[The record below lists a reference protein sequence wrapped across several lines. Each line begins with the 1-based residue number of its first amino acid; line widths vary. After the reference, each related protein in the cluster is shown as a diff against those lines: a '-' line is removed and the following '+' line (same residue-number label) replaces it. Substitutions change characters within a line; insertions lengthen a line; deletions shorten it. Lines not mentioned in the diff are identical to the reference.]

1 MSGRQR
7 RSRRDPSRNLKTIR
21 LHQSLSDRL
30 RASKQA
36 REMKRATYLATLPKN
51 PIKRL
56 LFRLHPKRLAQYWF
70 SRQGAITA
78 LKVIGVGIVV
88 IFLLTIGVF
97 AYFRKDLPNIKDI
110 SGDNIGGS
118 ISYYDRTGKVLLWQD
133 YNAVKRIPVASD
145 QISQYLKD
153 ATVAIEDKNFYHEGA
168 FNFGSIIRAGFFD
181 IIHHGEGLQGASTI
195 TEQVVKLNENWT
207 GNRTITTKVKEL
219 ILAVELSR
227 DYSKDDI
234 LTGYLNVAP
243 YGGVENGCEAAAE
256 DYFHTS
262 CQDLTLPQSAFLASI
277 PQSPAIYSP
286 YSSPQ
291 YNPAVTVDYFDQQA
305 LIGREQYDL
314 NQMAQQGYI
323 TQAQA
328 NQAMSVNVL
337 AEVEPL
343 ENKYNG
349 IQAPYFVL
357 AAKQELEDKYGVTT
371 VNRGGW
377 KVTTTLNLQLQQDA
391 DQDVANNLPN
401 VERDRGDEEAVVMED
416 VPTGQILAEVGGVDF
431 NNPNYGQINYA
442 QTNIPPGSSFKPYD
456 YVTLINSS
464 TDVGAGSVLYDVQE
478 PLPGYPC
485 TNKALPTNGGNCLE
499 DYDFKYPGAESIRY
513 ALAGSR
519 NVPAVK
525 AMSSAVPNS
534 QCEQGNLAGC
544 VPSINK
550 VISTADALM
559 DAPNAYQCYS
569 DVELTQPT
577 QCYTS
582 SAFGDGAYLHLD
594 EHVNGDSTLARLGQT
609 IPNTYILKI
618 TDAAGNLVYQWT
630 QPKPTQVVRADAAYI
645 INNILSDP
653 RASYLPGSC
662 TATTCTTLAQGG
674 YKFQHYNG
682 WDIAVKTGTTN
693 EDYDGLMTAWTTQL
707 AVDSWVGYHTRNI
720 ALTAGQME
728 YLTEPL
734 TRTLLEQGLDS
745 LNIKPVNWTQPS
757 NIKVLPA
764 YVQRTHLDYGDQ
776 EPGPSTD
783 LFPSWYT
790 GSTTSSTG
798 TESID
803 KVSGGLA
810 TSCTPSLALE
820 TVGGAN
826 SNTYSADLFWPLGQT
841 SSTTASTNLPPDS
854 IHNCSDQ
861 LPIITLTEATDSSGN
876 YFCEDPAHC
885 DFTVAVTQGTFPLSG
900 GTYTS
905 TPAGTISLINTA
917 NNQVIET
924 YNIPTVVTSPYSP
937 TISDV
942 PITNGEVIEAQ
953 VVDSVLYNG
962 TSQPVTVSNSPSVI
976 PTSGANGSPI
986 T

>member
-569 DVELTQPT
+569 GCRVNPT
-577 QCYTS
+577 N
-582 SAFGDGAYLHLD
+582 A
-594 EHVNGDSTLARLGQT
+594 
-609 IPNTYILKI
+609 
-618 TDAAGNLVYQWT
+618 
-630 QPKPTQVVRADAAYI
+630 
-645 INNILSDP
+645 
-653 RASYLPGSC
+653 
-662 TATTCTTLAQGG
+662 
-674 YKFQHYNG
+674 
-682 WDIAVKTGTTN
+682 
-693 EDYDGLMTAWTTQL
+693 
-707 AVDSWVGYHTRNI
+707 
-720 ALTAGQME
+720 
-728 YLTEPL
+728 
-734 TRTLLEQGLDS
+734 
-745 LNIKPVNWTQPS
+745 
-757 NIKVLPA
+757 
-764 YVQRTHLDYGDQ
+764 
-776 EPGPSTD
+776 
-783 LFPSWYT
+783 
-790 GSTTSSTG
+790 
-798 TESID
+798 
-803 KVSGGLA
+803 
-810 TSCTPSLALE
+810 
-820 TVGGAN
+820 
-826 SNTYSADLFWPLGQT
+826 
-841 SSTTASTNLPPDS
+841 
-854 IHNCSDQ
+854 
-861 LPIITLTEATDSSGN
+861 
-876 YFCEDPAHC
+876 
-885 DFTVAVTQGTFPLSG
+885 
-900 GTYTS
+900 
-905 TPAGTISLINTA
+905 
-917 NNQVIET
+917 
-924 YNIPTVVTSPYSP
+924 
-937 TISDV
+937 
-942 PITNGEVIEAQ
+942 
-953 VVDSVLYNG
+953 VLYL
-962 TSQPVTVSNSPSVI
+962 I
-976 PTSGANGSPI
+976 CLR
-986 T
+986 